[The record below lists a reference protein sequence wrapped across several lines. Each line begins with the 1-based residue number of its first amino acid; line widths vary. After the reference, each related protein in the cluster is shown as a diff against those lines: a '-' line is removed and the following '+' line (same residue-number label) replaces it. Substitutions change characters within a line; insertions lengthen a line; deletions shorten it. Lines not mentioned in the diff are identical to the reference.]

1 MFDKWRKLYKRHQN
15 IRLQKMLWIHQHQSD
30 TLRRVS
36 MFTLKIWTARRE
48 QINWASPLLHTPR
61 SMVDGWSQLTAFAWA
76 NPVFTAQPCPGWA
89 LARLGWICS
98 INLPQILAQPPLS
111 SRGCPWS
118 RWTAHILQGAAAFVR
133 RLKKWGKTERK
144 QGAEDSLG

>member
-1 MFDKWRKLYKRHQN
+1 MFDKWRKLYKRRHQN

-61 SMVDGWSQLTAFAWA
+61 SMVDHNWRHLPEPILFLQPSLGLGAGKTGMDLLHKSAT
-76 NPVFTAQPCPGWA
+76 NPRSASAVQP
-89 LARLGWICS
+89 RLPVVTLG
-98 INLPQILAQPPLS
+98 
-111 SRGCPWS
+111 
-118 RWTAHILQGAAAFVR
+118 WTAHILQGAAAFVC

>member
-1 MFDKWRKLYKRHQN
+1 MEKTLQAPPSEYQTSENALNTSTSKRHSSEGFHVYFEN
-15 IRLQKMLWIHQHQSD
+15 LNSKARANKLSFPTPPNSTVYGCWLITIDGICLSQSC
-30 TLRRVS
+30 
-36 MFTLKIWTARRE
+36 FY
-48 QINWASPLLHTPR
+48 SP
-61 SMVDGWSQLTAFAWA
+61 AWA
-76 NPVFTAQPCPGWA
+76 RAV
-89 LARLGWICS
+89 ARLGWICS

-118 RWTAHILQGAAAFVR
+118 WWTAHILQGAAAFVC